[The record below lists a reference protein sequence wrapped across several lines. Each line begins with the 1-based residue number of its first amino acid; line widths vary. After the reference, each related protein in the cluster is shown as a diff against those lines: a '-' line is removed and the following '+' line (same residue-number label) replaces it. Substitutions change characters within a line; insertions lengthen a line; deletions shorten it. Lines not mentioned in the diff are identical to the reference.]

1 MQSSNV
7 KLNDFRD
14 NSNANVA
21 LCTKQIN
28 ISFTMNHIQVGFG
41 HWNWYNL
48 KICCFTLSLSN
59 NKSLLKQG
67 CFNLFKFSLVQV
79 TQV

>member
-28 ISFTMNHIQVGFG
+28 ISFTMNH
-41 HWNWYNL
+41 
-48 KICCFTLSLSN
+48 
-59 NKSLLKQG
+59 
-67 CFNLFKFSLVQV
+67 VQV
-79 TQV
+79 RFGYWK